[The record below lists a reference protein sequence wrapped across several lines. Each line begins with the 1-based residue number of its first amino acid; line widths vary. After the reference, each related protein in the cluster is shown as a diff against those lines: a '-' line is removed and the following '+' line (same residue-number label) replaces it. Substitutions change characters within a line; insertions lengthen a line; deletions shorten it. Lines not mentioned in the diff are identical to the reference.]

1 MCPETDGLIRVGPAL
16 LLGMQ
21 ADLLIRLGA
30 VQRSMLRV
38 VQPSARSEACVWR
51 SGSCFHRVSALFAA
65 HWQIFLIFM
74 LCTAACVFALMLG
87 ELQEIYAQR

>member
-1 MCPETDGLIRVGPAL
+1 
-16 LLGMQ
+16 
-21 ADLLIRLGA
+21 
-30 VQRSMLRV
+30 
-38 VQPSARSEACVWR
+38 
-51 SGSCFHRVSALFAA
+51 VSALFAA